1 MSGSA
6 FLFWLEYRPE
16 EVKLNLRELKHYSRK
31 GASGN
36 TVNFFFVELVEVRF
50 VEPWKAVLH
59 YF

>member
-6 FLFWLEYRPE
+6 FLVWLEYRPE

-36 TVNFFFVELVEVRF
+36 RVNFFFVERAEVRF
-50 VEPWKAVLH
+50 AEPWKAVLH